1 MLGSR
6 KLKDMEA
13 RIAKLEGECG
23 KRLELI
29 NLQTGKIESLKQ
41 EHQLAE
47 QNWELERQ
55 AKQERIDLLNSRLAD
70 LGFDVTE
77 ILDDIQWKRVNP
89 HLSVECMK
97 LSLGAEFSNRFQ
109 ISSVEKYLSRLLPA
123 KPTQKEARYIP
134 LD

>member
-13 RIAKLEGECG
+13 RIAKLEGECS

-55 AKQERIDLLNSRLAD
+55 AKQERIDLLNSRLGD

-109 ISSVEKYLSRLLPA
+109 ISNVEKYLSRLLPA
-123 KPTQKEARYIP
+123 KSTQKEARYIP